1 MMKKHLGFSTTS
13 AFTAMVFACSGC
25 SFLFTTKAPSQPER
39 LPPNERIECTSS
51 KAAPIIDTIVG
62 GLEVVR
68 TGVALGADDSDYRN
82 VAISREADIAL
93 GVAFSALFISSA
105 AYGYT
110 VTSRC
115 SALKEDRLE
124 RPTRTPANTAC
135 LWSRLRSAARR
146 ICPERLSARCLCAA
160 ASGLSPAAERVSSRR
175 VSSHGRH
182 LSSGTAA
189 GRLCT
194 RTACPTSAGLRTT
207 TFQRAAIR
215 ASHRSAARR
224 VGDAGRCTAVAAPFV

>member
-51 KAAPIIDTIVG
+51 KAAPVIDTIVG

-124 RPTRTPANTAC
+124 RLRTQPVSGPGYAVPPGGYAPSGYPPGAYAPPPAAYPPPPNAYPPAAYPPTAVTSPPAPPPAASAPGQPAPPAQAYGQPPSSVQPSAPAIVPPPAGSATPAGA
-135 LWSRLRSAARR
+135 
-146 ICPERLSARCLCAA
+146 
-160 ASGLSPAAERVSSRR
+160 
-175 VSSHGRH
+175 
-182 LSSGTAA
+182 
-189 GRLCT
+189 
-194 RTACPTSAGLRTT
+194 
-207 TFQRAAIR
+207 QR
-215 ASHRSAARR
+215 
-224 VGDAGRCTAVAAPFV
+224 